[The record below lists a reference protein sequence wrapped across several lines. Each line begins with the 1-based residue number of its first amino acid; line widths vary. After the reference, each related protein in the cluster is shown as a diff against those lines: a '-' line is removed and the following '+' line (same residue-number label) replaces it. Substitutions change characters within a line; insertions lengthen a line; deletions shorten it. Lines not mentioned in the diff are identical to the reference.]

1 MSEIENQ
8 IVDKEL
14 EEETH
19 VPIEKPVKAKR
30 NPSQYNLFV
39 KQHMGKLVDVPA
51 KERMAKLGEMWRA
64 EKEKATKKAEKKTK
78 KTKKVKVEKVS
89 K

>member
-1 MSEIENQ
+1 MSEIENP

-14 EEETH
+14 EEEPN

-30 NPSQYNLFV
+30 TPSAYNLFV

-51 KERMAKLGEMWRA
+51 KERMGKLGEMWKA
-64 EKEKATKKAEKKTK
+64 EKEKATKKATK
-78 KTKKVKVEKVS
+78 KTKKEKKVKVAK